1 MVKKSAWAMVLFIIV
16 LGWGG
21 APSSGAVAGEPA
33 PDWSASYIIGP
44 GDVLDI
50 SDWKNQDLT
59 RVVTVLPDGTVSFPL
74 IGEVKASDKTVTQFK
89 SDLEKQI
96 RRFVP
101 DPVLSIIVQQVNSMQ
116 VYVIGKV
123 NKPDR
128 FVLNANVDVMQ
139 ALAMAGGLN
148 PFAKK
153 DMIRI
158 LRKNGDQTEVLAFNY
173 DDVSQGVNLGQNIA
187 LMRGDVIVVP

>member
-1 MVKKSAWAMVLFIIV
+1 MQQSAWVMALFLV
-16 LGWGG
+16 AWSWVA
-21 APSSGAVAGEPA
+21 APSYGAAEGNPA
-33 PDWSASYIIGP
+33 PELDASYVIGP

-59 RVVTVLPDGTVSFPL
+59 RVVTVLPDGTISFPL
-74 IGEVKASDKTVTQFK
+74 IGEVRATGKTVTQFK
-89 SDLEKQI
+89 ADLEKEI

-101 DPVLSIIVQQVNSMQ
+101 DPVLSIIVQQVNSML

-123 NKPDR
+123 NRPDR
-128 FVLNANVDVMQ
+128 FVLNGNVDVMQ

-158 LRKNGDQTEVLAFNY
+158 LRKSGEETQVLAFNY
-173 DDVSQGVNLGQNIA
+173 DDVSQGVNLTQNVG